1 MEVDKYFRPLCKEGD
16 SYRYDSFDPKYGT
29 LKYTQPKACTECPFN
44 DGQCQKVF
52 KKKISDNPRKYT
64 VPARGSDSYYELY
77 KKRTSVERVNAYL
90 KEYFQL
96 NNIRHR
102 GALAKVDF
110 EMTCLTYTAC
120 KLTVNRLNQCVK
132 TNKLAA

>member
-1 MEVDKYFRPLCKEGD
+1 MWKWTNIFALSARKVIRIATTALIRNTE
-16 SYRYDSFDPKYGT
+16 PKNT
-29 LKYTQPKACTECPFN
+29 HSLKP
-44 DGQCQKVF
+44 
-52 KKKISDNPRKYT
+52 
-64 VPARGSDSYYELY
+64 VPNVRL
-77 KKRTSVERVNAYL
+77 TMVNAYL